1 MNSRLRMKMVA
12 LAALLVVATAS
23 PATASATGSAEV
35 TRGHFVTLQ
44 GGIDLGMT
52 IEGRGTMVRV
62 LDLTF
67 VLVRVRGLD
76 ENTTYPTHVHNAP
89 CGEPTFGGSHY
100 QHTVGGN
107 VNPTNEIWPFVSTN
121 SKGKGKGIAWHSHRA
136 RAEAES
142 IVIHH
147 PDTGSRLAC
156 VDLT

>member
-1 MNSRLRMKMVA
+1 MMVVA

-23 PATASATGSAEV
+23 PATAARARVPKV

-44 GGIDLGMT
+44 GGVDLGMT

-76 ENTTYPTHVHNAP
+76 GNATYPTHVHNAP
-89 CGEPTFGGSHY
+89 CADPTFGGGHY
-100 QHTVGGN
+100 QHNVGGN
-107 VNPTNEIWPFVSTN
+107 VNARNEIWPVVSTN
-121 SKGKGKGIAWHSHRA
+121 DNGKGKGFAWHSHRA
-136 RAEAES
+136 RPEAQS

-147 PDTGSRLAC
+147 PDTLARLAC